1 MNEYDYLVDIA
12 GWSGPSYLAARPLTY
27 DGNGYDDLLLGIGSV
42 FRSVDPTRLNSCE
55 IRVSNHLVNGQR
67 FSDYLLGA
75 VANRIENKQV
85 TVRRWFRDEGTAVT
99 IFVGQVRSRSISEL
113 EVALEVTEL
122 RPVEGP
128 ICRTVI
134 DSDTW
139 PNARQADV
147 GRVVPVNFNTV
158 PDVDIPITVDA
169 PFSRLA
175 TEIDSSSTADL
186 ELDSVDGF
194 PSSGTIRIGRE
205 KIAYTGVNTSLKTL
219 TGISRA
225 QSSTVAAAHIQGSLV
240 LVLATFE
247 AAIDA
252 QSTTATISKV
262 VAVDGDN
269 ERFPLSQPSSHSTLG
284 ITRVA
289 RWSEPPTYYYPKGEA
304 EAIGIEMIGDGGS
317 TAVDPENAR
326 AQDAAYTESNYSTV
340 SIGAGEEAH
349 ISTHYKELADR
360 GRIKKVLITVNHSGT
375 NGSLGTD
382 LGSVEVLAAP
392 QSVSPRPS
400 VGFLAESDNLDA
412 DFLQLAEQR
421 GRRPVDITQDTAT
434 VTAATIEPT
443 SVTEASLI
451 LNAGTV
457 AGSSADNA
465 RDSDPA
471 TALIAGVTPGSSGG
485 EYLFYI
491 STVPAHLPST
501 AVINEIRFK
510 CRHGDTSSAG
520 AENSGV
526 HATIT
531 LFESGS
537 PVAGPANFPPRGGY
551 KQDETATF
559 VPTGKT
565 IADLSLYVGRIQANG
580 STATGFVWNIWECWF
595 EVDYTD
601 TNAPAGT
608 GSIVNQFDATSAFS
622 DWADLSTAVIDI
634 RHRSGLGEWRL
645 YHVGIQVIYEPLEEK
660 LPTKIYAEIASSI
673 TGDPATLIFQIW
685 TLYGG
690 MSIGSINLLDIT
702 DASTRLA
709 AEGFASTTFAF
720 SLATRED
727 VWATIQSIA
736 AQSRLA
742 VYFEGGQLRL
752 QYLELAAS
760 ITTNYQ
766 ALSRSDIQAPQLA
779 SADLENDL
787 ANQVSIEYDESAIDG
802 FKATLNDEDTTN
814 QAQFGKRPADL
825 QLPALR
831 SSAVAQ
837 KIADYMLDRQSIPW
851 EVLEFAVS
859 MEQRSLELLD
869 VLALD
874 LGWIS
879 FDKIQIEELEEQ
891 GDHVFRVRAR
901 DLS

>member
-1 MNEYDYLVDIA
+1 MNEYDYLVDIS

-67 FSDYLLGA
+67 FSDYLRGS

-139 PNARQADV
+139 PNARQTDV

-169 PFSRLA
+169 PFSRLS

-186 ELDSVDGF
+186 ELDSVEGF

-252 QSTTATISKV
+252 QSSTATISKV
-262 VAVDGDN
+262 VAIDGDN
-269 ERFPLSQPSSHSTLG
+269 ERFPLSQPNSHAVANS
-284 ITRVA
+284 TRVA
-289 RWSEPPTYYYPKGEA
+289 RWSNPPTYFYPKGEA
-304 EAIGIEMIGDGGS
+304 EAVGIEFDGDGGS
-317 TAVDPENAR
+317 TATNPGNAR
-326 AQDAAYTESNYSTV
+326 AKDAGYTESNYSTV
-340 SIGAGEEAH
+340 SLATINEAH
-349 ISTHYKELADR
+349 ISTHVKELADR

-375 NGSLGTD
+375 NPKLGTD

-392 QSVSPRPS
+392 ISQPSRVS
-400 VGFLAESDNLDA
+400 VGFLSETDDLDS
-412 DFLQLAEQR
+412 DFLELAEQR
-421 GRRPVDITQDTAT
+421 GRRPVDLAQESQT
-434 VTAATIEPT
+434 VTGAIVQPT
-443 SVTEASLI
+443 SVAENGLI
-451 LNAGTV
+451 LNAGTL
-457 AGSSADNA
+457 AGSNADNA
-465 RDSDPA
+465 RDGDNA
-471 TALIAGVTPGSSGG
+471 TVLNVGVRGGSAGA

-491 STVPAHLPST
+491 SAVPGTLPASAT
-501 AVINEIRFK
+501 IDEIRFK
-510 CRHGDTSSAG
+510 CRHGSAS
-520 AENSGV
+520 ENSTQS
-526 HATIT
+526 ATIT

-537 PVAGPANFPPRGGY
+537 PVAGPGSFSPSTSEVE
-551 KQDETATF
+551 ETATF
-559 VPTGKT
+559 TPTGKT
-565 IADLSLYVGRIQANG
+565 ISDLTLYVGRIQMNG
-580 STATGFVWNIWECWF
+580 NTGIGFQWDVQECWF

-601 TNAPAGT
+601 NTPEGST
-608 GSIVNQFDATSAFS
+608 GSTVNQFDATAELGS
-622 DWADLSTAVIDI
+622 WERLSSCVIDI

-645 YHVGIQVIYEPLEEK
+645 YHVGVQVIYEPLEEK
-660 LPTKIYAEIASSI
+660 LPTKLYAEIAGSI

-709 AEGFASTTFAF
+709 AEGFSATTFAF

-727 VWATIQSIA
+727 VWVTIQSIA

-787 ANQVSIEYDESAIDG
+787 VNQVSIEYDESAIDG

-814 QAQFGKRPADL
+814 QAQFGKRVADL

-869 VLALD
+869 VLSVD
-874 LGWIS
+874 FGWIDFS
-879 FDKIQIEELEEQ
+879 KVQIEEIEEQ
-891 GDHVFRVRAR
+891 NDHTFKVRGR
-901 DLS
+901 ELS